1 MRTGEH
7 AGEPANVRT
16 DEQLMAAYVAGDQD
30 AFVALF
36 DRHAPALLGMF
47 RRHVRSE
54 AAANDLLQQ
63 TFLLLHRARRD
74 FRPDSN
80 LRPWLY
86 TIAMNCVRE
95 HFRRSGR
102 RKETPLAPEV
112 EGALVSDGPTYDEVE
127 EQRTTQRRVREAL
140 AQLPENQR
148 LVIEMHWFQGRP
160 FQEVAAALGA
170 SVSAVKVRAHRGY
183 TTLRQLLTRED
194 AS

>member
-102 RKETPLAPEV
+102 RKETRLAPEV